1 MTNRNELWIKQTSLI
16 KSELKNMIGVS
27 TKQHQSYC
35 FIQFEL
41 ILRRAICART
51 YKHLFKI

>member
-27 TKQHQSYC
+27 PEPYLDHISNPFNKRQWNYLSLGKTN
-35 FIQFEL
+35 FLEL
-41 ILRRAICART
+41 
-51 YKHLFKI
+51 